1 MVGREPVLGRDVNLD
16 HVHAAKENVLDP
28 DEILF
33 GIFTGW
39 ASRDGKPF
47 VSTHYM
53 KYYMLITNQ
62 RVVFWGRAR
71 GIQSVDAFDYRHIQN
86 VGEQQRVLGGDI
98 VFDVK
103 GSEVRMGLHSADAH
117 AAAKLIRETVQL
129 RVLDV
134 GTAPTMSGPPSI
146 PDLIRKLAELKKAG
160 VLTEEEFQSKKTDLL
175 SRM

>member
-1 MVGREPVLGRDVNLD
+1 MVSREPVLGRDVSMD
-16 HVHAAKENVLDP
+16 HVQAAMENVLDA
-28 DEILF
+28 DEVLF

-103 GSEVRMGLHSADAH
+103 GNEVRMGLQSADAH
-117 AAAKLIRETVQL
+117 TAAKLIRETVQL
-129 RVLDV
+129 HVSDV
-134 GTAPTMSGPPSI
+134 GASPTMSGPPSI

-160 VLTEEEFQSKKTDLL
+160 VLTEDEFQSKKAELL
-175 SRM
+175 SRI